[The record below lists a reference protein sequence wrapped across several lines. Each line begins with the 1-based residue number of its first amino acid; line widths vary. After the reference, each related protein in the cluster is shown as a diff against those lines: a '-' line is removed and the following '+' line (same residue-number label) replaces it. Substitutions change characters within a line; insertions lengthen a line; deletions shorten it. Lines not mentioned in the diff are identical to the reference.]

1 MKFNKKNMENQEID
15 NVDIN
20 IQEKSPSVKTEE
32 STPTVQV
39 TRKRGRPPLD
49 PSLKK
54 SSKRKSIL
62 STPRSDK
69 GDGFDGTNDESDNGN
84 SENLK
89 QEFDIMGG
97 SSSKRE
103 RRKTKRAESP
113 DSISTNGLKKKRSTE
128 KRERKEKE
136 REERKLK
143 ALINEEGT
151 TKLSTVV
158 ESPPVINRK
167 PNYRSYTPF
176 QLFCNH
182 ILRKLSAKDP
192 EEYFAYPVSS
202 ADAPEYDKIITNPMD
217 FLTIRGKIEDGLYK
231 TVRDMENDVNLI
243 SENAMIY
250 NAPTTIYYF
259 AAIKLQGIAKYYF
272 SEKYLEYL
280 RVSLPFGRQVTHE
293 EAGLKP
299 PKVYPIIPPRGRSS
313 QQLRHFIFDDDGK
326 KFSDLSNGNTK
337 LTTEVPKLKGKLAF
351 LDNKNGAT
359 VLNVL
364 SDEHVGRTSYTI
376 GDLVGKLERGTPGLL
391 TNYEPIALAKTPIG
405 YFDYGPFTTFA
416 PQYDS
421 TWASMTKKDSDMF
434 YNCYGSR
441 ENTGLAFQMMNT
453 IKDCDESY
461 IKIVNELLDEIT
473 NGEHSKTM
481 EEFKTKDDSDSDDEE
496 VSKYDLYKDVPDD
509 KLIDNIL
516 TLENIGVDCGIIKEI
531 KDLIGVKTYQQ
542 FTTLEELQRQG
553 NVHLNDLNYLQN
565 QRLSMRPPVTLSHGI
580 QASQAEINLAEKVV
594 DNLHT
599 QISDYAKPQD
609 LVQPQVIHNA
619 LSIDDGDGMDI
630 LNEFFDL

>member
-1 MKFNKKNMENQEID
+1 MENQEADSID
-15 NVDIN
+15 AND
-20 IQEKSPSVKTEE
+20 IQENSPSIKLEE
-32 STPTVQV
+32 TATIQV
-39 TRKRGRPPLD
+39 ARKRGRPPLD

-54 SSKRKSIL
+54 VGKRKSIL

-69 GDGFDGTNDESDNGN
+69 GDNLDGITEESDTGN
-84 SENLK
+84 SESIK
-89 QEFDIMGG
+89 QEFDITNA

-103 RRKTKRAESP
+103 RKKTKRGETP
-113 DSISTNGLKKKRSTE
+113 DSISTNNLKKKRTSE
-128 KRERKEKE
+128 KKEKKDKE
-136 REERKLK
+136 DRKFK
-143 ALINEEGT
+143 SSAIEEGAS
-151 TKLSTVV
+151 KLGAII

-167 PNYRSYTPF
+167 PNYKTYTPF

-217 FLTIRGKIEDGLYK
+217 FLTIRGKIEDGSYK
-231 TVRDMENDVNLI
+231 TVRDMESDVNLI

-293 EAGLKP
+293 EAGLP
-299 PKVYPIIPPRGRSS
+299 QPKVYPIIPPKGRNS
-313 QQLRHFIFDDDGK
+313 QQSKRFVFDDDGK

-359 VLNVL
+359 VLNIL
-364 SDEHVGRTSYTI
+364 SDEHSGRTARTI

-391 TNYEPIALAKTPIG
+391 MNYEPIALAKTPIG

-461 IKIVNELLDEIT
+461 IKIVNEMLDDIT
-473 NGEHSKTM
+473 NGEHSKVM

-496 VSKYDLYKDVPDD
+496 VSRYDIYKDVPDD

-516 TLENIGVDCGIIKEI
+516 TLENIGIDCGIIKEI

-542 FTTLEELQRQG
+542 FTTLEEIQRHG
-553 NVHLNDLNYLQN
+553 NVYLNDLEYLQN
-565 QRLSMRPPVTLSHGI
+565 QRLSLRPPVTLSHGI
-580 QASQAEINLAEKVV
+580 QPSQAELSLAEKVV

-599 QISDYAKPQD
+599 QVSDYAKPRE
-609 LVQPQVIHNA
+609 LVRPQAIHAA
-619 LSIDDGDGMDI
+619 LAIDDGDGDGMDI

>member
-1 MKFNKKNMENQEID
+1 MENQEVD

-20 IQEKSPSVKTEE
+20 TEENSPSVKVEE
-32 STPTVQV
+32 AAPITPVV
-39 TRKRGRPPLD
+39 RKRGRPPLD
-49 PSLKK
+49 PSLRK
-54 SSKRKSIL
+54 SVKRKSAL
-62 STPRSDK
+62 ATPRSDK
-69 GDGFDGTNDESDNGN
+69 GDTLEGPTEESDNGN
-84 SENLK
+84 GENIK
-89 QEFDIMGG
+89 QEFDITGV

-113 DSISTNGLKKKRSTE
+113 DSISTSTLKKKRNSE
-128 KRERKEKE
+128 KKERKEKDE
-136 REERKLK
+136 KKFK
-143 ALINEEGT
+143 APNTEEGG
-151 TKLSTVV
+151 TKLGTIA
-158 ESPPVINRK
+158 EAPPIVNKK
-167 PNYRSYTPF
+167 PNYKTYTPF

-217 FLTIRGKIEDGLYK
+217 FLTIRGKIESGLYK
-231 TVRDMENDVNLI
+231 TIRDMENDVNLI

-280 RVSLPFGRQVTHE
+280 RVSLPFGRQVSHE

-299 PKVYPIIPPRGRSS
+299 PKVYPIIPPRNRNS

-364 SDEHVGRTSYTI
+364 SDEHVGKTSYTI

-391 TNYEPIALAKTPIG
+391 TSYEPIALAKTPIG

-461 IKIVNELLDEIT
+461 IKIVNEMLDDIT
-473 NGEHSKTM
+473 NGEHSKAM

-496 VSKYDLYKDVPDD
+496 MSRYDLYKDVPDD

-542 FTTLEELQRQG
+542 FKTPEELQRQG
-553 NVHLNDLNYLQN
+553 NVYLNDLDYLQN
-565 QRLSMRPPVTLSHGI
+565 RRLSMRPPVTLSHGI
-580 QASQAEINLAEKVV
+580 QPSQAEMNLAEKIV

-599 QISDYAKPQD
+599 QIHDFVKPQD
-609 LVQPQVIHNA
+609 LVQPQIIHNA